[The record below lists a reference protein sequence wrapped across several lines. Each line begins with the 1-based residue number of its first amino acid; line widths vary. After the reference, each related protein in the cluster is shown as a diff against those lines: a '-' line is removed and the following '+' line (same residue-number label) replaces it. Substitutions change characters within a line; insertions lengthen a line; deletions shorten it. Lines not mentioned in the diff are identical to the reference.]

1 MYGISSVSA
10 VRRAALAMVALVA
23 VAGCAGNNRLT
34 PRPELNA
41 VQQGEL
47 PAPNGSDAA
56 VQRAFVLGPL
66 DKIDVAVFGVTE
78 LTKVVQV
85 DADGQVVLPLIG
97 TVTAAGRTP
106 AQLSAD
112 IAGRLRGRYV
122 RNPDVAVTLDT
133 SGQTVTIDGAVTRPG
148 MYPVLNRMSLMRAVA
163 SGGGLTDYA
172 DTNYVVIFREVG
184 GKKYAG
190 LYDLRA
196 IRQGAYDDPRIYA
209 NDVVVV
215 GDTPARRLFQ
225 TSLQVGGLLVGPL
238 IAILNR

>member
-1 MYGISSVSA
+1 MYRISSVSA
-10 VRRAALAMVALVA
+10 VRRAVLAA
-23 VAGCAGNNRLT
+23 VVITMLAGCAGNNRLT

-47 PAPNGSDAA
+47 PAPTGRDAA
-56 VQRAFVLGPL
+56 AQRPFVLGPL

-78 LTKVVQV
+78 LTKVVQI
-85 DADGQVVLPLIG
+85 DGEGQVVLPLIG
-97 TVTAAGRTP
+97 AVAAAGRTP
-106 AQLSAD
+106 AELAAD
-112 IAGRLRGRYV
+112 IASRLRGRYV
-122 RNPDVAVTLDT
+122 RNPDVSVTLDT
-133 SGQTVTIDGAVTRPG
+133 SGQTITVDGAVTRPG

-163 SGGGLTDYA
+163 SGGGLTDFA
-172 DTNYVVIFREVG
+172 DTNYVVIFREVD

-196 IRQGAYDDPRIYA
+196 IRQGAYDDPRVYA

-225 TSLQVGGLLVGPL
+225 TVIQLGGLLVGPL
-238 IAILNR
+238 IAILN